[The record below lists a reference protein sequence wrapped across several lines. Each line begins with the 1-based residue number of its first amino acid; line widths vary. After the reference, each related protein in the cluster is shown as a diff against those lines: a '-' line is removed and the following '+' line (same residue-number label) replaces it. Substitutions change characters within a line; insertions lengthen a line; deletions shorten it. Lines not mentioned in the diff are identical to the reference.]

1 MKQVGRCLCVVRA
14 DHGTRYRVV
23 CAGAGPSVGSNVLTH
38 AVVVVSNGINTTHT
52 GSIDIVANGES
63 VEDGQ
68 VEIAVSEPVGET
80 TEEIRKGLSDDF
92 LVGGCQITIIV
103 LVCLLDVTGTNPLGI
118 KFFRNLLI
126 ILIDT
131 IHFIHVEGSDGLSH
145 LKDMVAYRNG
155 LFINQ

>member
-1 MKQVGRCLCVVRA
+1 MATMIPVECDL
-14 DHGTRYRVV
+14 TRR
-23 CAGAGPSVGSNVLTH
+23 PMSEQ
-38 AVVVVSNGINTTHT
+38 
-52 GSIDIVANGES
+52 IVFEA
-63 VEDGQ
+63 
-68 VEIAVSEPVGET
+68 
-80 TEEIRKGLSDDF
+80 IRKGLSDDF

-103 LVCLLDVTGTNPLGI
+103 LVCILDVTGTNPLGI